1 MKRKSIL
8 LVALSLFV
16 AGSASAKVM
25 DTWTRI
31 SLQFTN
37 LARAEASDTGIGV
50 STLTTTASGDHL
62 NTLSAGTGTQGGIP
76 GLSLNTILPVTDPVV
91 SNGGIVSV
99 RLTNVRQG
107 FVPGPQNNLGVLGPI
122 SGAIASTSTPGGGL
136 GTAPTQGMVRIC
148 LFVQGCAGNLPLD
161 VGATVNGVAVGGGVG
176 GILTIGQLGTIRIS
190 IVGAPYTVKTISAF
204 NRTNNGGIQT
214 FTEKGFAHG
223 PLSNTSSTGQ
233 TSGVLQVVTT
243 NHTTTQGVPGNSDIS
258 GQFARIVVH
267 FIPEPGLLLL
277 LGSGAVGMALLGRKR
292 IRK

>member
-1 MKRKSIL
+1 MKRKLIQL
-8 LVALSLFV
+8 IVLSLFV

-37 LARAEASDTGIGV
+37 LGRAQASDTGIGV
-50 STLTTTASGDHL
+50 TTLTTTASGDHL
-62 NTLSAGTGTQGGIP
+62 NTLSLGTGTQGGIP
-76 GLSLNTILPVTDPVV
+76 GLSLNTVLPVTDPVV

-99 RLTNVRQG
+99 RLTGVRQG
-107 FVPGPQNNLGVLGPI
+107 VVPGPGNNLGVLGPV
-122 SGAIASTSTPGGGL
+122 SGAIGSTSTPAGGL
-136 GTAPTQGMVRIC
+136 GTIPLQGGARIC
-148 LFVQGCAGNLPLD
+148 LLVPGCASNLPLNL
-161 VGATVNGVAVGGGVG
+161 GATVNGVAVGVGVG

-190 IVGAPYTVKTISAF
+190 LLGAPYTVKTVTAF
-204 NRTNNGGIQT
+204 NRTNNGGLQT

-233 TSGVLQVVTT
+233 TSGVLQAVTVSHVT
-243 NHTTTQGVPGNSDIS
+243 VQGVPGNSDIS
-258 GQFARIVVH
+258 GVFSRVLVH

-277 LGSGAVGMALLGRKR
+277 LGSGAVGMAILGRKR

>member
-8 LVALSLFV
+8 LIALSLFV
-16 AGSASAKVM
+16 AGTASAKVM

-62 NTLSAGTGTQGGIP
+62 NTLSAGTGVNGIP

-99 RLTNVRQG
+99 RLTDVRAG
-107 FVPGPQNNLGVLGPI
+107 FVAGPQNNLGVLGPI
-122 SGAIASTSTPGGGL
+122 SGAIASTSTPSGGL

-148 LFVQGCAGNLPLD
+148 LFVPGCAGNLPLD
-161 VGATVNGVAVGGGVG
+161 VGATINGVAVGGGVG

-204 NRTNNGGIQT
+204 NRTNNGAIQT

-277 LGSGAVGMALLGRKR
+277 FGSGALGMALLGRKR